1 MKKIILS
8 FISFSFI
15 VGLFFTSNNVNALED
30 ITIYNSSFGKIL
42 ELTDKEMYDSLPE
55 DEKNYFNSLP
65 AEKILGE
72 DDSNK
77 EITIYNTMKKNSVA
91 REPNVIAVLT
101 QAFLVRKDSK
111 TLTFGGTYSATYPIG
126 INEYAY
132 LIRKSDG
139 RLMKTTTC
147 KSKSSTGETK
157 KTNASINKT
166 NESYY
171 CRATGIYVTKTMG
184 TKSTSQCTIA
194 YH

>member
-77 EITIYNTMKKNSVA
+77 EITIYNTMKKILLLES
-91 REPNVIAVLT
+91 
-101 QAFLVRKDSK
+101 
-111 TLTFGGTYSATYPIG
+111 
-126 INEYAY
+126 
-132 LIRKSDG
+132 
-139 RLMKTTTC
+139 LM
-147 KSKSSTGETK
+147 SLL
-157 KTNASINKT
+157 
-166 NESYY
+166 Y
-171 CRATGIYVTKTMG
+171 
-184 TKSTSQCTIA
+184 
-194 YH
+194 